1 MTLLDLLQKLSPDTL
16 IGIWNIDDKRA
27 KCPTPQTYQKAGNIQ
42 WNKIRNIIGY
52 EVMAICVNE
61 KNGGLFVRVYNK
73 ARLDTRG
80 NGYGFA
86 ALRHAIGAVRI
97 PRLERFFAQFA
108 ARPFL

>member
-73 ARLDTRG
+73 ARLDISITNSDLAQKINNTR
-80 NGYGFA
+80 
-86 ALRHAIGAVRI
+86 
-97 PRLERFFAQFA
+97 P
-108 ARPFL
+108 